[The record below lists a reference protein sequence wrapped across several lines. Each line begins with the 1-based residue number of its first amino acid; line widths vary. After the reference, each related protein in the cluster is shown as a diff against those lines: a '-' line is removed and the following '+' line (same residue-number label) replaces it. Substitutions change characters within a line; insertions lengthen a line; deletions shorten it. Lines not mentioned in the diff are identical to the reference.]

1 MDFAL
6 WSLIIGWAFVLIWVP
21 TTLFGQRKVHPK
33 ALFVLFFAELWER
46 FSFYGMKAV
55 LTVFM
60 VSYLHLMGSSAVE
73 AMPDAKAEEYF
84 HLFTAAVYATP

>member
-1 MDFAL
+1 MSNYRTSPSDL
-6 WSLIIGWAFVLIWVP
+6 EGMPPGVPHIIGNEA
-21 TTLFGQRKVHPK
+21 
-33 ALFVLFFAELWER
+33 AER

-55 LTVFM
+55 LAVFM